1 MNDIYVVVA
10 NGYFFD
16 GWGSELYLL
25 GVFTSEEKA
34 QKCVKDNTKRSRG
47 SSEKLIPAIH
57 KIRLDEDYPLK
68 TCEFIDYIYEGS
80 VYLGGYRE

>member
-1 MNDIYVVVA
+1 MNDLYVVVA

-34 QKCVKDNTKRSRG
+34 QKCVKDNTKSSRG
-47 SSEKLIPAIH
+47 SSKKLIPAIH

-68 TCEFIDYIYEGS
+68 PSKFIDYVYNGS
-80 VYLGGYRE
+80 VYLGGYCE